1 MDSTAEQKWLK
12 EESVNVN
19 LDQQKWSNLN
29 HREKILEKKMIH
41 PLPME
46 LCKMPKV

>member
-1 MDSTAEQKWLK
+1 MDSTAEQRWLK

-29 HREKILEKKMIH
+29 HREKILEKKKEPPPPHGI
-41 PLPME
+41 
-46 LCKMPKV
+46 V